1 MTLLV
6 HGFLWALSF
15 LIIQAI
21 KEVVVQNG
29 VVSVPTQKSNH
40 LEQCLCPQG
49 EAMGDSQ
56 SLRQQ
61 AEVCSGGEGGD

>member
-1 MTLLV
+1 MASC
-6 HGFLWALSF
+6 GLSF

-21 KEVVVQNG
+21 EEVVVQNG
-29 VVSVPTQKSNH
+29 VVSIPTQKSNH
-40 LEQCLCPQG
+40 LKWCLCPQG

-61 AEVCSGGEGGD
+61 SEVCSGEEGGD